1 MYNIFLL
8 TLSYSLPPL
17 NNVYCGSISFPL
29 AGKQN
34 IEFERLKKNTSQV
47 RLYGLINCNGYVYND
62 ENDEND
68 ENDKNINDKNI
79 NDKNINDKNDE
90 NDKNINV
97 TNSMNYELDN
107 NLINIVNKY
116 RCSIEAPLYD
126 VTNDT
131 ILFVLK
137 INMLGITKSIK
148 LLNVR

>member
-1 MYNIFLL
+1 MYNILL
-8 TLSYSLPPL
+8 LALSYSLPPL
-17 NNVYCGSISFPL
+17 NNVYSGSISFPL

-47 RLYGLINCNGYVYND
+47 RLYGLINCKGYVYND
-62 ENDEND
+62 ENDES
-68 ENDKNINDKNI
+68 DKNINDKNI
-79 NDKNINDKNDE
+79 N
-90 NDKNINV
+90 V
-97 TNSMNYELDN
+97 TNTMNYELDN

-137 INMLGITKSIK
+137 INMLGLTKSIK

>member
-1 MYNIFLL
+1 MYNILL
-8 TLSYSLPPL
+8 LALSYSLPPL
-17 NNVYCGSISFPL
+17 NNVYSGSISFPL

-62 ENDEND
+62 ENDEN
-68 ENDKNINDKNI
+68 ESI
-79 NDKNINDKNDE
+79 
-90 NDKNINV
+90 
-97 TNSMNYELDN
+97 SMNYELDN
-107 NLINIVNKY
+107 NLINIVRKY

-126 VTNDT
+126 VKNDT

-137 INMLGITKSIK
+137 INMLGLTKSIK

>member
-1 MYNIFLL
+1 MYNILL
-8 TLSYSLPPL
+8 LALSYSLPPL
-17 NNVYCGSISFPL
+17 NNVYSGSISFPL

-47 RLYGLINCNGYVYND
+47 RLYGLINCKGYVYND
-62 ENDEND
+62 EKDEND

-79 NDKNINDKNDE
+79 N
-90 NDKNINV
+90 V
-97 TNSMNYELDN
+97 TNTMNYELDN
-107 NLINIVNKY
+107 NLINIVSKY

-126 VTNDT
+126 VKNDT

-137 INMLGITKSIK
+137 INMLGLTKSIK

>member
-47 RLYGLINCNGYVYND
+47 RLYGLINCNGYVYN
-62 ENDEND
+62 ENDEN
-68 ENDKNINDKNI
+68 ETENINEVN
-79 NDKNINDKNDE
+79 
-90 NDKNINV
+90 
-97 TNSMNYELDN
+97 TMNYDLDN
-107 NLINIVNKY
+107 NLKNIIRKY

-126 VTNDT
+126 VKNDT

-137 INMLGITKSIK
+137 INMLGLTKSIK